1 LQLKLIQ
8 TEREAFKE
16 FVKQGRLGAIFFYN
30 WTAKPGYDA
39 QAIFRCGALPEAGK
53 LTLKPM

>member
-1 LQLKLIQ
+1 MKLIQ